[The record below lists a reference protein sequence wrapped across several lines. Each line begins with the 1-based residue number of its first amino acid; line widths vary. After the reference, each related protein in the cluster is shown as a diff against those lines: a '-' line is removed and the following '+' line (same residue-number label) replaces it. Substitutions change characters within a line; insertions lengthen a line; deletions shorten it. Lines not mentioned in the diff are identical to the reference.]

1 MKRISIAV
9 MIALLL
15 VFSGILVFVIYK
27 LTSPAKDM
35 KEAILSLSDGDKNAR
50 IKKQTIKEY
59 KDIGDAVNVLLDRLE
74 SIDGSRDEFV
84 SNVSHELKTPMTS
97 MKVLADSLLATENAP
112 IEMYKEFMQ
121 DIAEEIDRENEI
133 IGDLLNLVRTD
144 GERAVLNIETVD
156 VNELMEV
163 VLKRL
168 KPCLL
173 YTSDAADEL

>member
-1 MKRISIAV
+1 

-74 SIDGSRDEFV
+74 SIDGQGMNLYQMCPMS
-84 SNVSHELKTPMTS
+84 LKH
-97 MKVLADSLLATENAP
+97 L
-112 IEMYKEFMQ
+112 
-121 DIAEEIDRENEI
+121 
-133 IGDLLNLVRTD
+133 
-144 GERAVLNIETVD
+144 
-156 VNELMEV
+156 
-163 VLKRL
+163 
-168 KPCLL
+168 
-173 YTSDAADEL
+173 